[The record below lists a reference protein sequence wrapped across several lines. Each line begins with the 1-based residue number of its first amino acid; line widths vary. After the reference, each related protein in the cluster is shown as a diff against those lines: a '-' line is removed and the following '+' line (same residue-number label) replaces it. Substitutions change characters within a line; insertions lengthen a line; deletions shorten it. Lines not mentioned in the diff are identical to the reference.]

1 MEEKAQNL
9 LKRLDLVK
17 DCDPFNKKLLND
29 SFTTIQELLGEVK
42 RLQYH
47 NNNLMNVIYQN
58 QDTLENIHESTG
70 E

>member
-1 MEEKAQNL
+1 MKEEAQNL

-17 DCDPFNKKLLND
+17 DSDPFNKRLLND
-29 SFTTIQELLGEVK
+29 CFDTTAKLIQEVE

-58 QDTLENIHESTG
+58 QSELEN
-70 E
+70 

>member
-1 MEEKAQNL
+1 MKEEAQNL

-17 DCDPFNKKLLND
+17 DSDPFNKRLLND
-29 SFTTIQELLGEVK
+29 CFDITVQLVQEIE

-58 QDTLENIHESTG
+58 QSELEN
-70 E
+70 

>member
-1 MEEKAQNL
+1 MKEEAQNL

-17 DCDPFNKKLLND
+17 DSDPFNKRLLND
-29 SFTTIQELLGEVK
+29 CFDTTVKLVQEIE

-58 QDTLENIHESTG
+58 QSELEN
-70 E
+70 

>member
-1 MEEKAQNL
+1 MKETETILN
-9 LKRLDLVK
+9 RLQLVK

-29 SFTTIQELLGEVK
+29 CFDSIIELQSEVE

-58 QDTLENIHESTG
+58 QSELEN
-70 E
+70 